1 MNLREQVLNDLAQDM
16 QASMDFDVLAD
27 VLISVGWTRLEI
39 RYHSNQTW
47 LEMHN
52 WADDVFVDEFLEH
65 KGHWLIKSSK
75 DATMF
80 ALRWQCEND

>member
-16 QASMDFDVLAD
+16 QASMDFDVLAN
-27 VLISVGWTRLEI
+27 VLTSVGWTRLEI

-47 LEMHN
+47 LEMYN

-65 KGHWLIKSSK
+65 KGHWLIENPA
-75 DATMF
+75 DATAF
-80 ALRWQCEND
+80 ALKWQCR